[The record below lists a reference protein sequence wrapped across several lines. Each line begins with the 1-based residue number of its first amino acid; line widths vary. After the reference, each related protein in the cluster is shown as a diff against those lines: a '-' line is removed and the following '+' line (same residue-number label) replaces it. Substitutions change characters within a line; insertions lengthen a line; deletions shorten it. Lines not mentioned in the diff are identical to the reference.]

1 MSGKGLLLFIVGMF
15 YGSWMSTGDGDPVR
29 IALASFGVTFGWLAG
44 DKLGRMWDERS
55 KP

>member
-1 MSGKGLLLFIVGMF
+1 MSGKGLLLLIAGMF

-29 IALASFGVTFGWLAG
+29 VLLASLAITFGWLAG
-44 DKLGRMWDERS
+44 NKLGRMLDERS